1 MSLLIVVA
9 FVRFYSYQADFSCAE
24 RLDINLKQILMAIFC
39 IMHIKAV
46 KRRQNPVGICGEPC
60 MYVKTMHLSS
70 NRPITRFLPFHKIL
84 LILFP
89 NEYYYLMVFVLS

>member
-1 MSLLIVVA
+1 MLELSVA

-60 MYVKTMHLSS
+60 ICTGRGKEWDECLGEKNKGYECVKIRQ
-70 NRPITRFLPFHKIL
+70 N
-84 LILFP
+84 
-89 NEYYYLMVFVLS
+89 

>member
-60 MYVKTMHLSS
+60 IYRLQSQQLQ
-70 NRPITRFLPFHKIL
+70 PCEIL
-84 LILFP
+84 AF
-89 NEYYYLMVFVLS
+89 ES